1 MAEVVKHWRVC
12 GILISIPSTAN
23 MGLSQCMLTAM
34 EGGVVL
40 SQEVVVVVLIVQ
52 RDKIFIEKIKHEA
65 SEPQI
70 IKLKAF

>member
-1 MAEVVKHWRVC
+1 
-12 GILISIPSTAN
+12 
-23 MGLSQCMLTAM
+23 MLTAM